1 MKTLSDGLSIF
12 ARRLQQCVELI
23 RIREDHM
30 RLHPA
35 LSLSLIVSLLFY
47 SASAFGL
54 DLPPTSRLASS
65 HGSWS
70 VYCDKPAGASTE
82 QCVLLQY
89 VVDDAQPDLGMAV
102 TVLKTA
108 DRKARFLRIQVPL
121 GVLLPKGL
129 DLYIDQNRIGTMYYL
144 RCLSDGCYAQVVLTD
159 DMMKVIRAGKEMQ
172 LGVYKT
178 DDPSAGETGIA
189 VPVDLKGFAEGY
201 DALP

>member
-1 MKTLSDGLSIF
+1 
-12 ARRLQQCVELI
+12 
-23 RIREDHM
+23 M
-30 RLHPA
+30 RLTVA
-35 LSLSLIVSLLFY
+35 MRLSLFALFLLTGN
-47 SASAFGL
+47 SALAL
-54 DLPPTSRLASS
+54 DLPATSRLASS
-65 HGSWS
+65 HGNWS
-70 VYCDKPAGASTE
+70 VYCDKPAGASDE

-89 VVDDAQPDLGMAV
+89 VIDDAQPDLGMAV

-129 DLYIDQNRIGTMYYL
+129 DLYIDKNRIGTMYYL

-178 DDPSAGETGIA
+178 DDPTAAETGIA
-189 VPVDLKGFAEGY
+189 VPVDLKGFSEGY

>member
-1 MKTLSDGLSIF
+1 
-12 ARRLQQCVELI
+12 
-23 RIREDHM
+23 M
-30 RLHPA
+30 RFPIA
-35 LSLSLIVSLLFY
+35 LSLFISTL
-47 SASAFGL
+47 AFVATGPAAAL
-54 DLPPTSRLASS
+54 ELPSTSRLQSS
-65 HGSWS
+65 HDSWS
-70 VYCDKPAGASTE
+70 VYCDKPAGASVE

-89 VVDDAQPDLGMAV
+89 VIDDAQPDLGMAV
-102 TVLKTA
+102 TVLKSA

-129 DLYIDQNRIGTMYYL
+129 DLYIDKNRIGTMYYL

-178 DDPSAGETGIA
+178 DDPSATETGIA

>member
-1 MKTLSDGLSIF
+1 
-12 ARRLQQCVELI
+12 
-23 RIREDHM
+23 M
-30 RLHPA
+30 RLKSA
-35 LSLSLIVSLLFY
+35 LSLPLIASLSLFC
-47 SASAFGL
+47 SSAFGL
-54 DLPPTSRLASS
+54 DLPSTSRLASS
-65 HGSWS
+65 HGAWS

-89 VVDDAQPDLGMAV
+89 VIDDSQPDLGMAI

-129 DLYIDQNRIGTMYYL
+129 DLFIDQNRIGTMYYL

-178 DDPSAGETGIA
+178 DDPSASETGIA
-189 VPVDLKGFAEGY
+189 VPVDLTGFAAGY